1 MRAVL
6 FLIAGLTLQAQ
17 TSPEVEIRVVYD
29 NTSARAGVREDWGFA
44 AVVSVGERRILFD
57 SGTKPGLFLEN
68 LKKLGVEAKSIEKVV
83 ISHQHQDHRNG
94 IYALHPLN
102 PRMAVHFLK
111 TFEPAAWEAAE
122 RIGMKPVAIGDGP
135 VQLLPGVWTTGRVA
149 GEPDEQALVVET
161 PKGIVV
167 MVGCSHPGVVKM
179 VEAAERQRGKDS
191 VRLLLGGFHMF
202 RQSEAQ
208 IGAQIQELRRQR
220 VQRIRPAHC
229 TGELAH
235 SLFEKEWGTSYGKA
249 GAGNVI
255 RVE

>member
-1 MRAVL
+1 MRGILLGLLGMVAV
-6 FLIAGLTLQAQ
+6 GQVGRG
-17 TSPEVEIRVVYD
+17 VEIRVVYD
-29 NTSARAGVREDWGFA
+29 NTSARADVQEDWGFA

-68 LKKLGVEAKSIEKVV
+68 LKKVGVEAKSIEKVI

-102 PRMAVHFLK
+102 PGMAIHFLK
-111 TFEPAAWEAAE
+111 TFEPAAWTAAE
-122 RIGMKPVAIGDGP
+122 KIAMKPVAIGDGP
-135 VQLLPGVWTTGRVA
+135 VELLPGVWTTGRVA

-179 VEAAERQRGKDS
+179 VEAAEQQRGKDF

-202 RQSEAQ
+202 RQDAAQ
-208 IGAQIQELRRQR
+208 IGAQILELRRQK
-220 VQRIRPAHC
+220 VQQIRPAHC

-235 SLFEKEWGTSYGKA
+235 SLFEKEWGASYGKA

-255 RVE
+255 RVD